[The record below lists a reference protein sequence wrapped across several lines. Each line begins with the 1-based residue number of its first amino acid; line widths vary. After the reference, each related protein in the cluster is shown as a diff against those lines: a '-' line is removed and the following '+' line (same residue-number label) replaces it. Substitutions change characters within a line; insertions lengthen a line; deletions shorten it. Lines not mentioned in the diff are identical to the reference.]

1 MMSEKVEVDK
11 DWLEYLECQ
20 HILMNAL
27 EVYGVQR
34 WNKYEQAYERARVIM
49 EWRKE
54 NGNN

>member
-1 MMSEKVEVDK
+1 MSEKVEVDK
-11 DWLEYLECQ
+11 EWLEYLECQ